1 MMKLRSLRSEQKGFS
16 NNSIQLEWATDRKQ
30 FFRLTIQ
37 KNGFKA
43 HIYKCGIMLRISLKA
58 Q

>member
-1 MMKLRSLRSEQKGFS
+1 MMKLRSLRSEQKDFQTNPYNWNGQRIGS
-16 NNSIQLEWATDRKQ
+16 N

>member
-1 MMKLRSLRSEQKGFS
+1 MSEKISLDSS
-16 NNSIQLEWATDRKQ
+16 ALNYS
-30 FFRLTIQ
+30 